1 MSKADEASA
10 HRAANHPDTPEQP
23 VPPQQ
28 EPAPDGQPK
37 APLGP
42 LGQFFQREAEFYRGE
57 ALSMAVMLERL
68 ALASREQA
76 GKE

>member
-1 MSKADEASA
+1 MSQDDEARA
-10 HRAANHPDTPEQP
+10 HREANHPDAPEEQP
-23 VPPQQ
+23 AQP

-42 LGQFFQREAEFYRGE
+42 LGQFFQREAEFYRSE

-76 GKE
+76 AKE